1 MCRDARFE
9 NPHAHTRWGWGRGGI
24 EEVRGDKSGP
34 HSKIFTELLNKN
46 AIKPGKG
53 VPSLPKFL
61 QPLCTLPPE
70 NLAKTSWTLPPDFQT
85 VCMIVTVHP
94 SVTDTLMHTG

>member
-61 QPLCTLPPE
+61 QPLYTQPPE
-70 NLAKTSWTLPPDFQT
+70 IWQKP
-85 VCMIVTVHP
+85 HGP
-94 SVTDTLMHTG
+94 SPQIFKPCA